1 MKKKPR
7 RWTKVT
13 IYCLLFSF
21 FTSVIVYTTVW
32 MKYDQPLTYML
43 SGSYYHIS
51 EMKILN
57 EVTSETENQGYLLL
71 NPQKVEQRLNN
82 TNFFKTVRV
91 KKNEYRIIDIFVEE
105 KNIVMKQLDQNHT
118 ILFDEKGQSFS
129 TDIPTNVPVID
140 STIKKDDVS
149 SIADSLGAQSR
160 VLLQQLSEITY
171 SYVGEARTEIK
182 LITIQGDIIFV
193 KLSDLKKKLPHFLEI
208 DTIMNQKNIM
218 KCEYH
223 FEYNNGSVVVNEM
236 K

>member
-13 IYCLLFSF
+13 IYFLLFSF
-21 FTSVIVYTTVW
+21 FTSLIVYTTVW

-43 SGSYYHIS
+43 SGSYQNIS
-51 EMKILN
+51 ELRILTEITN
-57 EVTSETENQGYLLL
+57 ETQNQGYLFL
-71 NPQKVEQRLNN
+71 NPQKVEQRLNK
-82 TNFFKTVRV
+82 TQFFKTVHVR
-91 KKNEYRIIDIFVEE
+91 KNEYRVIDIFVEE
-105 KNIVMKQLDQNHT
+105 KNIVMKQLGQGNT

-140 STIKKDDVS
+140 SMIKSEDIS
-149 SIADSLGAQSR
+149 TIADSLGAQSR

-182 LITIQGDIIFV
+182 IITVQGDIIFV
-193 KLSDLKKKLPHFLEI
+193 KLNDLKKKLPLFLEI